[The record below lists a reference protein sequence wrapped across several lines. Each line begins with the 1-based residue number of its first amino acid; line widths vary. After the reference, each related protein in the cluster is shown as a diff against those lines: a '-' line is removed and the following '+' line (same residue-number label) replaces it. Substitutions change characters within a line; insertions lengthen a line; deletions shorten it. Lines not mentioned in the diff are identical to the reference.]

1 MSIHPTAI
9 VESGAELGAGV
20 EVGAFCHL
28 GPKVRLHDGVKL
40 VSHVVIDG
48 DTEIGEGSIIHPFTA
63 LGGPPQHVGYKGE
76 ETKLIIG
83 ANSAIREHVSIHRG
97 TAAGGG
103 VTRIGDGGFYMVGVH
118 IAHDCKIGD
127 NVILAPNVAVGGH
140 VAIDDNVFVGGL
152 CAIHQNCRI
161 GAYAFIGGGAV
172 VVSDMIPY
180 ASAIGNHA
188 RLVGLNIIGMK
199 RRGMARKTI
208 HDMRAAYR
216 MLFSGEATLKER
228 IDLVRERYGA
238 CEEIKRILEFVEY
251 DASRPLMPSR

>member
-1 MSIHPTAI
+1 MSIHPTSI
-9 VESGAELGAGV
+9 VDAGAELGADV
-20 EVGAFCHL
+20 EVGAFCHV

-48 DTEIGEGSIIHPFTA
+48 DTEIGKGSIIHPFTA

-118 IAHDCKIGD
+118 IAHDCNIGD

-140 VAIDDNVFVGGL
+140 VAIGDNVFVGGL

-208 HDMRAAYR
+208 HDMRTAYR

-228 IDLVRERYGA
+228 IDLVRERYGV
-238 CEEIKRILEFVEY
+238 CEEVKRILEFVEH